1 MGVIGRWGQNLI
13 GSRCWLRWW
22 GPAAGYCPNQSVAGI
37 TERSMVSLNDP
48 TGICPTIPSIRTLH
62 FMGHAAPIQC
72 MIGSLSAHQRE
83 NVESPIATETAIAGP
98 VKLPKHGE
106 SHPSHVMFVISRG
119 FVLAVGLELP
129 PHAPAEQLEILL
141 LEGFVHMGSE
151 SATPAVETSKNRSSS
166 GKTNQGKVPRKIHK
180 AEREKMKREHL
191 NELFLD
197 LANALD
203 VNENNGKASIL
214 CEAARLLKDLLSQ
227 IQSLKKENVTLL
239 SESHYVTMEKNEL
252 KEENCSLETQIEKLQ
267 GEINAR
273 VAQSKP
279 DLNVHPHLELAPLE
293 QPNFPGQSLQL
304 HTMEPNLQQGSA
316 VLLVPFPPD
325 LQASF
330 PASNVTEVAPNSTS
344 VISKPHARYPTAA
357 DSWPSQLLG

>member
-1 MGVIGRWGQNLI
+1 
-13 GSRCWLRWW
+13 
-22 GPAAGYCPNQSVAGI
+22 
-37 TERSMVSLNDP
+37 
-48 TGICPTIPSIRTLH
+48 
-62 FMGHAAPIQC
+62 
-72 MIGSLSAHQRE
+72 
-83 NVESPIATETAIAGP
+83 
-98 VKLPKHGE
+98 
-106 SHPSHVMFVISRG
+106 
-119 FVLAVGLELP
+119 
-129 PHAPAEQLEILL
+129 
-141 LEGFVHMGSE
+141 MGSE
-151 SATPAVETSKNRSSS
+151 GVAPAVVGTSKSRSSS
-166 GKTNQGKVPRKIHK
+166 GKMNQGKVPRKIHK

-227 IQSLKKENVTLL
+227 IESLKKENVTLL

-267 GEINAR
+267 GEIQAR

-279 DLNVHPHLELAPLE
+279 DLNVPPHLELDPLE
-293 QPNFPGQSLQL
+293 QSNFPGQSLQL

-316 VLLVPFPPD
+316 VLLVPFPD

-330 PASNVTEVAPNSTS
+330 PAANVNEVAPNSSS
-344 VISKPHARYPTAA
+344 VVSKPHARYPTAA

>member
-1 MGVIGRWGQNLI
+1 MEPNLQQ
-13 GSRCWLRWW
+13 GSAVLLVPFRPDLQASF
-22 GPAAGYCPNQSVAGI
+22 PAPNVNEVAPN
-37 TERSMVSLNDP
+37 SS
-48 TGICPTIPSIRTLH
+48 S
-62 FMGHAAPIQC
+62 
-72 MIGSLSAHQRE
+72 
-83 NVESPIATETAIAGP
+83 
-98 VKLPKHGE
+98 
-106 SHPSHVMFVISRG
+106 VISK
-119 FVLAVGLELP
+119 
-129 PHAPAEQLEILL
+129 PHARILV

-151 SATPAVETSKNRSSS
+151 GVAPAVVETSKSRSSS
-166 GKTNQGKVPRKIHK
+166 GKMNQGKVPKKIHK

-227 IQSLKKENVTLL
+227 IESLKKENVTLL

-252 KEENCSLETQIEKLQ
+252 KEENCSLETKIEKLQ
-267 GEINAR
+267 GEIQAR

-279 DLNVHPHLELAPLE
+279 DLNVPPNLELEPLE
-293 QPNFPGQSLQL
+293 QSNFPGQSLQL

-316 VLLVPFPPD
+316 VLLVPFRPD

-330 PASNVTEVAPNSTS
+330 PAPNVNEVAPNSSS